1 MNFEKL
7 EERHESLIN
16 EYLEIFGE
24 WSDIDIANI
33 TDNYTGDEMILYKEQ
48 LYEKLFDIKNE
59 LDIIGAGMQLY
70 QISEEIKRQKSGIIL
85 P

>member
-7 EERHESLIN
+7 EERHELLIA
-16 EYLEIFGE
+16 EYLELFGE
-24 WSDIDIANI
+24 WSNLDAIDEDVI
-33 TDNYTGDEMILYKEQ
+33 TEKEILSGR
-48 LYEKLFDIKNE
+48 LFDIKNE
-59 LDIIGAGMQLY
+59 LDIIGTGMQLY

>member
-7 EERHESLIN
+7 EERHELLIA
-16 EYLEIFGE
+16 EYLELFGE
-24 WSDIDIANI
+24 WSNLDAIDEDVI
-33 TDNYTGDEMILYKEQ
+33 TEKEILSG
-48 LYEKLFDIKNE
+48 KLFDIKNE
-59 LDIIGAGMQLY
+59 LDIIGTGMQLY